1 MVGHRDDAR
10 LEATDGVRHVV
21 WDWNGTL
28 FDDHV
33 AVVAAIND
41 ALALLRLRPID
52 SDTFRTHFTRPVQRF
67 YEQVAGRPIEP
78 GEWRTLDEGY
88 HVSYAGRLERLRLA
102 PGAWAALEAA
112 EAAGLGQSLLSMW
125 RHQDLVALVERLGIG
140 RFFRRVDG
148 LRTPGG
154 GGKAEHLVAHL
165 AALEVAPSA
174 ALLVGDALDD
184 LAAAR
189 AVGAGCVLY
198 DGGSHHRDALE
209 AAGVPVVDTLGA
221 AVALITASRRRPGSG
236 RRRPAR

>member
-1 MVGHRDDAR
+1 MGHS
-10 LEATDGVRHVV
+10 GVRHLV

-41 ALALLRLRPID
+41 ALALLRLSPID
-52 SDTFRTHFTRPVQRF
+52 SETFRTHYTRPVERF

-78 GEWRTLDEGY
+78 GEWRTLDDGY
-88 HVSYAGRLERLRLA
+88 HGSYGAWVERLELTPDALV
-102 PGAWAALEAA
+102 ALEAA
-112 EAAGLGQSLLSMW
+112 EAAGLTQSLLSMW
-125 RHQDLVALVERLGIG
+125 RHEDLVALVERLGIG

-148 LRTPGG
+148 LRVAGG
-154 GGKAEHLVAHL
+154 GSKTEHLVAHL
-165 AALEVAPSA
+165 DALEVQPAA
-174 ALLVGDALDD
+174 ALLVGDSLDD

-198 DGGSHHRDALE
+198 DGGTHHRHALE
-209 AAGVPVVDTLGA
+209 ATGVPVVDTLTD
-221 AVALITASRRRPGSG
+221 AVAVARSGSRRRPGSA